1 MMRTREQVE
10 AWTAEW
16 IKTNTESDW
25 QDAVHDPTH
34 RDHER
39 CKAEYDAIV
48 ERAWQHEQAC

>member
-1 MMRTREQVE
+1 MRTREQVE